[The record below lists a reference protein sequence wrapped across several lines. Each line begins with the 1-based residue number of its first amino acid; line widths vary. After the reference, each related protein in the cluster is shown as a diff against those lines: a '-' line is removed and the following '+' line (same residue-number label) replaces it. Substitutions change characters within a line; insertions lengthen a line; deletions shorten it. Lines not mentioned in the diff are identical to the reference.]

1 MPELPEAE
9 TIVRGLRSAVIGRR
23 IRHTEVL
30 HADVLR
36 EPPERLV
43 DGVRGRAIVAVERR
57 GKNVLLVLDQDRLI
71 AVNLGM
77 TGRLLPFS
85 APPDVAGGPGHPAV
99 RFHFDSGGALVFDDT
114 RRFGTVE
121 CLTAAAWGERSGR
134 MGPEPLDESFTP
146 EALHGAL
153 RASRAP
159 MRSWLLDQRKLAG
172 VGNIYANEALH
183 LAGIHPQSEARAVSW
198 PQAERLHA
206 AVRDVLGRAIQA
218 GGTTIRD
225 YRNADGEEGTYAR
238 RLLVYDR
245 AGEPCSRCGRAI
257 RRTVFG
263 GRSAF
268 HCPGCQRRRTR
279 RAAVLG
285 SGRAQERTHDEP

>member
-9 TIVRGLRSAVIGRR
+9 TIVRGLRPTVVGSR
-23 IRHTEVL
+23 IHTTEVL

-36 EPPERLV
+36 EPEQSFA
-43 DGVRGRAIVAVERR
+43 DKVRGRTITSVERR
-57 GKNVLLVLDQDRLI
+57 GKNVLLVLDGRRLV

-85 APPDVAGGPGHPAV
+85 SPLNGERGPGHPAV
-99 RFHFDSGGALVFDDT
+99 RFRFESGGALVFDDT

-121 CLTAAAWGERSGR
+121 CLTAEEWLERSAR
-134 MGPEPLDESFTP
+134 MGPEPLDASFS
-146 EALHGAL
+146 ADDLHAAL
-153 RASRAP
+153 RESRAP
-159 MRSWLLDQRKLAG
+159 MRSWLLDQRKIAG

-183 LAGIHPQSEARAVSW
+183 LAGIHPQTEARAVSR
-198 PQAERLHA
+198 PQTERLHA
-206 AVRDVLGRAIQA
+206 AVRDVLERAIGA

-225 YRNADGEEGTYAR
+225 YRNADGEPGRYAR

-245 AGEPCSRCGRAI
+245 AGEACGRCGRAI

-268 HCPGCQRRRTR
+268 HCPGCQRRRSR
-279 RAAVLG
+279 PRSRG
-285 SGRAQERTHDEP
+285 